1 MQNKIQNKMNILDT
15 LFLPGRT
22 YYNRLKNKPISQQ
35 AWYEYIYILYYENF
49 KIIILIMICFKLLN
63 FITVYHYNNTRRQSG
78 GFNFV
83 KGVSGVSGK
92 ITSSTMLSKSR
103 KNMDKTKSALSA
115 PFKKESYQKLGSSIK
130 SGVQS
135 GYTRGK
141 ELGSAGIS
149 YGADQIRENSEFIY
163 KYIAMIF
170 IGIGFSVY
178 IFPVLAM
185 FLIGALT
192 FLIVRKSI
200 AGVITM

>member
-92 ITSSTMLSKSR
+92 TSRSR
-103 KNMDKTKSALSA
+103 TPQKNHRQG
-115 PFKKESYQKLGSSIK
+115 E
-130 SGVQS
+130 
-135 GYTRGK
+135 RG
-141 ELGSAGIS
+141 
-149 YGADQIRENSEFIY
+149 RENLQRLSRQR
-163 KYIAMIF
+163 
-170 IGIGFSVY
+170 GRQGD
-178 IFPVLAM
+178 
-185 FLIGALT
+185 
-192 FLIVRKSI
+192 VRQRSP
-200 AGVITM
+200 